1 MRRKTVRDARERMGC
16 LAFVEAYRLG
26 ENPEVAAVDSSLYEK
41 TKGTDSA
48 KTARRFFAASLIM
61 RILCEKRSSLSL
73 LPPGKIARVCPLP
86 FCGDDTAQFP
96 QQPNI
101 KAKQP

>member
-1 MRRKTVRDARERMGC
+1 MRRKTVRVARERMGC

-48 KTARRFFAASLIM
+48 KTARRFLWHMNYFAGLGAVG
-61 RILCEKRSSLSL
+61 RTYDA
-73 LPPGKIARVCPLP
+73 ARFHFFHQAGRAVVAD
-86 FCGDDTAQFP
+86 F
-96 QQPNI
+96 
-101 KAKQP
+101 